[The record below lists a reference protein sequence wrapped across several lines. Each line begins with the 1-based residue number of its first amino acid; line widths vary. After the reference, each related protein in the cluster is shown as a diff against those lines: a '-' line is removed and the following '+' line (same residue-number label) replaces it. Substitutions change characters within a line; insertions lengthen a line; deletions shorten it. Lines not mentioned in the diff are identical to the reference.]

1 MYSLSWAVDEGG
13 VPLAPVSQT
22 IISAC
27 CSVPRNINAEV
38 ATGILWFTDTRKLTE
53 WAKKVKID
61 PNDPEYS
68 DLMEFIMYAR
78 SKEQTVSKYFHLE
91 QLQEEFNF
99 VTEEEIKKCKRFQL
113 LQLRNSEQLDFCH
126 FRQIPLYDREIP
138 DAVIQVFNVSTVIL
152 ISCYI

>member
-1 MYSLSWAVDEGG
+1 MLDALRSHVCCLCLRTALS
-13 VPLAPVSQT
+13 
-22 IISAC
+22 
-27 CSVPRNINAEV
+27 
-38 ATGILWFTDTRKLTE
+38 TGLLWFTDRQKLTE
-53 WAKKVKID
+53 WAKEVKID

-78 SKEQTVSKYFHLE
+78 SQEQTVSKYFRLE

-113 LQLRNSEQLDFCH
+113 LQLRNSEQLDFLH

-138 DAVIQVFNVSTVIL
+138 DAVIQVFNVSTMIL
-152 ISCYI
+152 VSYDLLSILSRMHV